1 MSAPAKAC
9 EAAQALLRGA
19 SQPLKQISNS
29 YSFFIMKSTI
39 NIVAMKIVESL
50 TNYV

>member
-9 EAAQALLRGA
+9 EAAQVLLRGA
-19 SQPLKQISNS
+19 SQLPKQISNS
-29 YSFFIMKSTI
+29 YSSFITKSTI
-39 NIVAMKIVESL
+39 NIVVMKIVESL